1 MRKTSFNGGVER
13 TWRIEEGV
21 GDLLIR
27 PVVGTRLTVG
37 GRDSGVRANTVGQR
51 FRQRRHVHLRTEGR
65 RVTDTLQQ
73 PEGENAEGAP
83 VC

>member
-27 PVVGTRLTVG
+27 PVVGARLTVG
-37 GRDSGVRANTVGQR
+37 GRDSGVGSNTVGQR
-51 FRQRRHVHLRTEGR
+51 FRQRGHVHLRTEGR

-73 PEGENAEGAP
+73 PEGETAEGAP